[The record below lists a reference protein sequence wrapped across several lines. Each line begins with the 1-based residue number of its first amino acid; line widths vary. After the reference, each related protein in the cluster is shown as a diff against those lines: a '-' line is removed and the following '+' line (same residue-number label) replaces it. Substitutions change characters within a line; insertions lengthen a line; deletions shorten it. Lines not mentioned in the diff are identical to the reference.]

1 MKVDI
6 QIDEHA
12 ILSAVRHCI
21 MVGIKPTINN
31 VKKEIRV
38 MATKYGE
45 CWVVEPT
52 FDDIEGEI
60 IDWETANN
68 QAEIIA
74 PKYYDKIY

>member
-6 QIDEHA
+6 QIDEDA
-12 ILSAVRHCI
+12 ILSAVRYCI

-31 VKKEIRV
+31 VKREIRCMV
-38 MATKYGE
+38 IKYGE

-52 FDDIEGEI
+52 FDDIEDEI
-60 IDWETANN
+60 IDWGNANI

>member
-1 MKVDI
+1 
-6 QIDEHA
+6 
-12 ILSAVRHCI
+12 
-21 MVGIKPTINN
+21 
-31 VKKEIRV
+31 